1 MILYNVMEIKDKRYF
16 SLTAIILTGG
26 KSSRVGLNQSKDQI
40 KLAGRPLIDWVIST
54 LTSLDNLTK
63 KDIIIVGSK
72 EKYSNFERVFKDI
85 FPQKGPLGGIF
96 SGLKV
101 STSQYNLLVGCDM
114 PFIEVKLLQ
123 YMIENIS
130 NYDIVIPYY
139 GNGLIEPLCAVYS
152 KSCLEVIEKNI
163 KAGVLSVR
171 EIFPHL
177 KVKFIEEEE
186 IRKFDT
192 GLYSFFNINS
202 QCDFKRA
209 EELIKNR
216 KELSN
221 Y

>member
-1 MILYNVMEIKDKRYF
+1 MILYKVMKIKDKRYF

-26 KSSRVGLNQSKDQI
+26 ESSRVGLNKSKDQM

-63 KDIIIVGSK
+63 EDIIIVGSK
-72 EKYSNFERVFKDI
+72 EKYSNFKRVFKDI

-123 YMIENIS
+123 YMIENI
-130 NYDIVIPYY
+130 NTYDIVIPCY
-139 GNGLIEPLCAVYS
+139 GKGLIEPLCAIYS
-152 KSCLEVIEKNI
+152 KSCLEVIERNI

-171 EIFPHL
+171 EIFPYL
-177 KVKFIEEEE
+177 KVKFIKEEE
-186 IRKFDT
+186 IKKFDA
-192 GLYSFFNINS
+192 GLYSFFNIN
-202 QCDFKRA
+202 FKRDFTKA
-209 EELIKNR
+209 EELIKMR
-216 KELSN
+216 RIK
-221 Y
+221 

>member
-1 MILYNVMEIKDKRYF
+1 MILYNVMKIKDKRYF
-16 SLTAIILTGG
+16 SLTAIILAGG
-26 KSSRVGLNQSKDQI
+26 ESSRVGLNKSKDQI

-63 KDIIIVGSK
+63 EDIIIVNSK
-72 EKYSNFERVFKDI
+72 EKYSNFKRVFKDI

-123 YMIENIS
+123 YMIENI
-130 NYDIVIPYY
+130 NTYDIVIPCY
-139 GNGLIEPLCAVYS
+139 GKGLIEPLCAIYS
-152 KSCLEVIEKNI
+152 KSCLEVIERNI

-177 KVKFIEEEE
+177 KVKFIKEEE
-186 IRKFDT
+186 IKKFDV
-192 GLYSFFNINS
+192 GLYSFFNINFKG
-202 QCDFKRA
+202 DFTKA
-209 EELIKNR
+209 EELIKMR
-216 KELSN
+216 RIK
-221 Y
+221 

>member
-1 MILYNVMEIKDKRYF
+1 MKIEDKRYF
-16 SLTAIILTGG
+16 SLTAIILAGG
-26 KSSRVGLNQSKDQI
+26 ESSRVGLNKSKDQI

-63 KDIIIVGSK
+63 EDIIIVSSK
-72 EKYSNFERVFKDI
+72 EKYSNFKRVFKDI

-123 YMIENIS
+123 YMIENI
-130 NYDIVIPYY
+130 NTYDIVIPCY
-139 GNGLIEPLCAVYS
+139 GKGLIEPLCAIYS
-152 KSCLEVIEKNI
+152 KSCLEVIERNI

-177 KVKFIEEEE
+177 KVKFIKEEE
-186 IRKFDT
+186 IKKFDT
-192 GLYSFFNINS
+192 GLYSFFNIN
-202 QCDFKRA
+202 FKRDFTKA
-209 EELIKNR
+209 EELIKMR
-216 KELSN
+216 RIK
-221 Y
+221 

>member
-1 MILYNVMEIKDKRYF
+1 MILYSVMKIKDKRYF
-16 SLTAIILTGG
+16 SLTAIILAGG
-26 KSSRVGLNQSKDQI
+26 ESSRVGLNKSKDQI

-63 KDIIIVGSK
+63 EDIIIVSSK
-72 EKYSNFERVFKDI
+72 EKYSNFKRVFKDI

-123 YMIENIS
+123 YMIENI
-130 NYDIVIPYY
+130 NTYDIVIPCY
-139 GNGLIEPLCAVYS
+139 GKGLIEPLCAIYS
-152 KSCLEVIEKNI
+152 KSCLEVIERNI

-177 KVKFIEEEE
+177 KVKFIKEEE
-186 IRKFDT
+186 IKKFDV
-192 GLYSFFNINS
+192 GLYSFFNIN
-202 QCDFKRA
+202 FKRDFTKA
-209 EELIKNR
+209 EELIKMR
-216 KELSN
+216 RIK
-221 Y
+221 